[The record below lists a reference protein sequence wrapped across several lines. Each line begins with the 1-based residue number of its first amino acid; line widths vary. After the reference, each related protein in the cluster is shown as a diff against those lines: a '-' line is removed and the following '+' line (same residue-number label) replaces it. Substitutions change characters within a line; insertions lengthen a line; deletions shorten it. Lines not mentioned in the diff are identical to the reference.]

1 MNEHLKNITIPRNE
15 KPIVRYQT
23 SAQEIMFR
31 LTQHLLSGE
40 FTLYEVTPLGL
51 IRLGK
56 AKSPTDLEDRFNVY
70 KKLIERSR
78 ANENTV

>member
-1 MNEHLKNITIPRNE
+1 MDEDIKIVTIPRNE
-15 KPIVRYQT
+15 KSIVRYQT

-40 FTLYEVTPLGL
+40 FTLYEVVPLGL

-56 AKSPTDLEDRFNVY
+56 AKSPTDLEKKFNVY
-70 KKLIERSR
+70 KTLLERSR
-78 ANENTV
+78 ANENIV

>member
-1 MNEHLKNITIPRNE
+1 MDEDIKIVTIPRNE

-40 FTLYEVTPLGL
+40 FTLYEVVPLGL

-56 AKSPTDLEDRFNVY
+56 AKSPTDLEKRFNVNET
-70 KKLIERSR
+70 LIERSR